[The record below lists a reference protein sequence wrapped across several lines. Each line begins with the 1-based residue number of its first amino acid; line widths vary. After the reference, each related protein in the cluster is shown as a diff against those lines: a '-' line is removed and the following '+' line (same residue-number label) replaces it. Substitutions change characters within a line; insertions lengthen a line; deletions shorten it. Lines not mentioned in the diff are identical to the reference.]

1 MSKWIFVSL
10 VLALGI
16 KDIGAGIP
24 LMAIAP
30 MVEAGRGLINTI
42 LEDIAP
48 GHNQVKDPF
57 ALSNETLQSIEKIN
71 TYIANQDA
79 LKNETL
85 VVIKDTEDHA
95 ANVNQRLFEIDEIA
109 TKALNYTERTNL
121 NLNKVLI
128 KSQYVLDKLPKITAT
143 IETKVTE
150 LMNNL
155 ADRLKVENKF
165 RTSSKL
171 LAEALRRIQNMY
183 DGYIENLNPKTP
195 LTSMTYENLFNTTLS
210 NGAQE
215 LTSNLYAIEDMLTS
229 EKSVLYKGFLD
240 AFNNRGKIMSFEE
253 KCGLS
258 DTYQNRLKRI
268 YNLISIN
275 EYRALVMLTIAHKY
289 FETQKLDRSAK
300 NDILTNFR
308 EYVNRTSNHLV
319 AMKEAMALASTEIIE
334 CDPPEYMLDI
344 NTFSLT
350 NLFSIVYLSTD
361 QIGNRCSRSCPKIN
375 TVNKLACKKDVKN
388 KDALTVKEYCPKQ
401 QCNGRIHDCEVK
413 NYYEFCE
420 AHEGAPTRYHWIE
433 SLTDKSS
440 RLKCDGRWVDTMKE
454 SKCIECMCQCS
465 AEGAESTATRTISF
479 IPQYTDVA
487 NDMVVSNMRLRK
499 KDNVVHIQLEEAR
512 ILPGGEID
520 TSTRRWIPLD
530 DLVYRQN
537 TPEGGFWK
545 VKGTEQI
552 GLVFNEDY
560 TFLSHNKKSLY
571 LDEIVVGKDYVVTG
585 ARFKNAYEN
594 SQLGTPNLSAIQL
607 EIFKTKFVYQ
617 NGTLSKD
624 KKEQHISVIANNNTQ
639 SQHNDAYSKARTKTL
654 LKKLRLSTDS
664 NKNTELWPPNTE
676 LEFKMTAKVGFGKG
690 VIPFFDARPATKQSQ
705 VPLSGMAIVY
715 RKRRGFGGF
724 ISPKLIGLNH
734 AEYVVSKLT
743 PEEKKKLEKDFL
755 DSADGLSQ
763 ENALGY
769 TINNSKDESDDVN
782 EIDN

>member
-16 KDIGAGIP
+16 KDISAGVP

-48 GHNQVKDPF
+48 GHNQIKDPF

-71 TYIANQDA
+71 KYIQHHDK

-85 VVIKDTEDHA
+85 IFIKETEDQA
-95 ANVNQRLFEIDEIA
+95 ANVNQRLFEIDHIA
-109 TKALNYTERTNL
+109 DEALNHTERTNL

-128 KSQYVLDKLPKITAT
+128 KSQYVLDELPKITAT

-155 ADRLKVENKF
+155 ADRLKVESKF
-165 RTSSKL
+165 RKSTSL

-195 LTSMTYENLFNTTLS
+195 LTPMTYENLFNTTLS
-210 NGAQE
+210 NGAE
-215 LTSNLYAIEDMLTS
+215 EISNSLSAIEKMLTTK
-229 EKSVLYKGFLD
+229 ESVLYNGFLD
-240 AFNNRGKIMSFEE
+240 AFNKKGKIMSFEE
-253 KCGLS
+253 RCGLS

-289 FETQKLDRSAK
+289 FETQKNDRSAK

-308 EYVNRTSNHLV
+308 QYVNRATNHLV
-319 AMKEAMALASTEIIE
+319 AMKKAMAFASTEIIE

-350 NLFSIVYLSTD
+350 NLFSIIYLSTD
-361 QIGNRCSRSCPKIN
+361 QIGNRCSRSCPKID
-375 TVNKLACKKDVKN
+375 TVNKLACKKDVRN

-401 QCNGRIHDCEVK
+401 QCNGRIHNCEVK

-420 AHEGAPTRYHWIE
+420 AHEGAATRYHWIE

-440 RLKCDGRWVDTMKE
+440 RMNCDGRWVDTMKE
-454 SKCIECMCQCS
+454 SKCIECLCQCS
-465 AEGAESTATRTISF
+465 AEGAESTATRTISL
-479 IPQYTDVA
+479 IPQFTDVD
-487 NDMVVSNMRLRK
+487 NNMVVSNMRLRK
-499 KDNVVHIQLEEAR
+499 KDNVVHVQIEEAR
-512 ILPGGEID
+512 LLPGGEID
-520 TSTRRWIPLD
+520 TSTRRWVPLD
-530 DLVYRQN
+530 DLVYRKN
-537 TPEGGFWK
+537 TPEGGFWR
-545 VKGTEQI
+545 VKGPEQI
-552 GLVFNEDY
+552 GLIFNEDY
-560 TFLSHNKKSLY
+560 TFLSNEKKSLY

-639 SQHNDAYSKARTKTL
+639 SQHNNAYSKARTKTL
-654 LKKLRLSTDS
+654 LKNLRLSTES
-664 NKNTELWPPNTE
+664 NKNTELWEPNTE
-676 LEFKMTAKVGFGKG
+676 FEFKMTARVGYGKG

-705 VPLSGMAIVY
+705 VPLSGMGIVY
-715 RKRRGFGGF
+715 RNRKGYGGY

-734 AEYVVSKLT
+734 AEYVITKLT
-743 PEEKKKLEKDFL
+743 PEEKERLERDFL
-755 DSADGLSQ
+755 DSADKLGKG
-763 ENALGY
+763 NALGF
-769 TINNSKDESDDVN
+769 TSNNSEDESDVN
-782 EIDN
+782 ALDN